1 MKSILLFGAGKS
13 ATVLIDYLKNV
24 ATMNQWRLTI
34 ADSDLKLA
42 VSKVGHHPRAKAVF
56 VNIEDAATRKKLVQT
71 ADLVISMM
79 PPSLH
84 YLLALDC
91 IEFSKHLLTA
101 SYVDARIRSEEQNIK
116 DKNILFLC
124 EMGLDPGIDHMSA
137 MRLIDQIKR
146 KGGKISS
153 FKSHCGGL
161 IAPENDTNPWHYKIS
176 WNPRN
181 VVLAGKDGATFKE
194 LGHVKNMEYSE
205 IFKNCPIVELSELGK
220 FATYPN
226 RNSLN
231 YISLYELEDATTFV
245 RTTLRY
251 PAFCTGWKYIVEWK
265 LTDEVL
271 QYETNNLS
279 IASFFKQHFERFN
292 LINIPSILER
302 NPILNKQF
310 ENLGLYDSETLIN
323 KGFCSAAAVLQ
334 FILETKWV
342 LKPEDKDLIAM
353 LHEIEYTSNGS
364 KWQVRSELFVKG
376 TDSLYTAMA
385 KSVGLPLGIAAKLIL
400 EGKIT
405 ERGLHI
411 PIIPGIYEPVL
422 FELAENG
429 IRFSETEIKE
439 A

>member
-13 ATVLIDYLKNV
+13 ATILIDYLKDV
-24 ATMNQWRLTI
+24 VTTNQWRLTV
-34 ADSDLKLA
+34 ADSDIKLA
-42 VSKVGHHPRAKAVF
+42 LSKVGHHHRAKAVF
-56 VNIEDAATRKKLVQT
+56 VNIDDAPARKKLVQS
-71 ADLVISMM
+71 ADIVISML
-79 PPSLH
+79 PPALH
-84 YLLALDC
+84 YLIALDC
-91 IEFSKHLLTA
+91 IEYSKHLLTA
-101 SYVDARIRSEEQNIK
+101 SYVDGRIKSEEQNIK
-116 DKNILFLC
+116 NKNILFLC

-137 MRLIDQIKR
+137 MRLIDQIKK

-194 LGHVKNMEYSE
+194 LGQIKNIEYPDV
-205 IFKNCPIVELSELGK
+205 FKNCPIIELNTLGK
-220 FATYPN
+220 FASYPN
-226 RNSLN
+226 RNSLS
-231 YISLYELEDATTFV
+231 YITVYGLEDAATFV

-251 PAFCTGWKYIVEWK
+251 PAFCNGWKYVVDWK

-271 QYETNNLS
+271 QYETNNLT
-279 IASFFKQHFERFN
+279 IASFFKQHFERFHLSN
-292 LINIPSILER
+292 VLSILKR
-302 NPILNKQF
+302 NTALNKQF
-310 ENLGLYDSETLIN
+310 ENLGLYDNETLIN

-353 LHEIEYTSNGS
+353 LHEIEYTASGS
-364 KWQVRSELFVKG
+364 KWQVNSELVVKG
-376 TDSLYTAMA
+376 TDSLHTAMA

-405 ERGLHI
+405 ETGLHI
-411 PIIPGIYEPVL
+411 PIIAGIYEPVL
-422 FELAENG
+422 KELAEHG
-429 IRFSETEIKE
+429 ILFSETVSG
-439 A
+439 